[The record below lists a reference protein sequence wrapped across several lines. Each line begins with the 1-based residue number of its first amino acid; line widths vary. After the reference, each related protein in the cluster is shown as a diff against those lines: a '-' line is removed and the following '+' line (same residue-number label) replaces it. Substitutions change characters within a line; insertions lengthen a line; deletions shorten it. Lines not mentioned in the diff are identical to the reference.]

1 MCARALGSFEV
12 IHGVLLRIE
21 DGEFVTLVGRKG
33 VFPMV
38 PMLFLVFGNIDA
50 ANVDRMIARTIR
62 LSATTRRG
70 LKAIG

>member
-1 MCARALGSFEV
+1 MCARALGSFGV

-38 PMLFLVFGNIDA
+38 PMLFLAFGNIDA

-62 LSATTRRG
+62 LSTAPRRR
-70 LKAIG
+70 